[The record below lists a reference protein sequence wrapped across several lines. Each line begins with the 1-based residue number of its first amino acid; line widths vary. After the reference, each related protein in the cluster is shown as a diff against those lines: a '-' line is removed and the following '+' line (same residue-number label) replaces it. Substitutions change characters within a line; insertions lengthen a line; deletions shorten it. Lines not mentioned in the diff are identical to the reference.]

1 VDFFALP
8 WQLYLVSVRYI
19 LHVAKTSRSIDE
31 SQRAPGLGA
40 AIDCQN
46 DFIKTF
52 IDEMAE
58 SQRHTVIGLLQE
70 RREKELIL
78 KIS

>member
-1 VDFFALP
+1 MLQRHLA
-8 WQLYLVSVRYI
+8 QS
-19 LHVAKTSRSIDE
+19 TN
-31 SQRAPGLGA
+31 QRAPGLGA